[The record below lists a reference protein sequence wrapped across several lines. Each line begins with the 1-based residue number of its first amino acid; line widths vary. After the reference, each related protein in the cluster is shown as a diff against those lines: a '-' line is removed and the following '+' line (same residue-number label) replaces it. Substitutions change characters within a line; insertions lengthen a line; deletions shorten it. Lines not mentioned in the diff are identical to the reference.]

1 MLKRIVTRI
10 DDWIDKK
17 NVRTILLTALVF
29 FYGFFCIFKLYFPF
43 STQTHVVN
51 TVDFIENQLT
61 SIVESDVKDTSFNVV
76 EKAVAIVEKSK
87 DVATTTKE
95 IVQTIESKYIT
106 DMLEVAKEE
115 SKKYGIPVSIKISQA
130 VIESGFGKDKIAK
143 TMNNHYGIKHKIDFS
158 AEEKALIFGRI
169 KHKTTEFFDN
179 KRYSTH
185 AEFVQYE
192 SRWASIRHHSIF
204 LRDRIDSE
212 FNAGYAAMKGLS
224 KKDYKKWALAL
235 QKAKYSTSPTY
246 AKNLIRIIEQY
257 GLAKYDK

>member
-10 DDWIDKK
+10 DDWLDKK
-17 NVRTILLTALVF
+17 SVRTILLTALVF
-29 FYGFFCIFKLYFPF
+29 LYGFFCILKLYFPQ
-43 STQTHVVN
+43 STNVQAIN
-51 TVDFIENQLT
+51 
-61 SIVESDVKDTSFNVV
+61 IVEFIKLDENPTISQIISFDTI
-76 EKAVAIVEKSK
+76 EKSVAIVAIVEKSK
-87 DVATTTKE
+87 GTATKK
-95 IVQTIESKYIT
+95 QTLESQYIN
-106 DMLEVAKEE
+106 DMLKTAKEE

-130 VIESGFGKDKIAK
+130 VIESGFGKDNIAK

-185 AEFVQYE
+185 AEFVKYE

-204 LRDRIDSE
+204 LRDRIDNE
-212 FNAGYAAMKGLS
+212 FNAGYAQMKGLS